1 MDWALYLHQ
10 LQKFIGFRFS
20 SPPYVLLLAGL
31 FIGLTSGA
39 AFAAVLRQRVKE
51 WSRDFSPRIFNQW
64 GKLQLLIPFVGTCIG
79 LCLFAASGLEMLR
92 FSTVVSYTL
101 ALPLTILICWLIWS
115 RIGSNLG
122 KQVMRSYWRNH
133 SKSPGKGETA

>member
-1 MDWALYLHQ
+1 MDWASYLHQ

-39 AFAAVLRQRVKE
+39 AFTAVLRQRIKE
-51 WSRDFSPRIFNQW
+51 WSRDFSPSIFNQW
-64 GKLQLLIPFVGTCIG
+64 GKLQLLIPFLGTCVG
-79 LCLFAASGLEMLR
+79 LCLVAASGLEMIG

-101 ALPLTILICWLIWS
+101 ALPLTLIIGWLIWS
-115 RIGSNLG
+115 RIGRNLG
-122 KQVMRSYWRNH
+122 KRVMRSYWQNH
-133 SKSPGKGETA
+133 SKSPFPGETA

>member
-1 MDWALYLHQ
+1 MDWATYLHQ
-10 LQKFIGFRFS
+10 LQEIVGFRFS

-51 WSRDFSPRIFNQW
+51 WSRNFSPSIFNQW
-64 GKLQLLIPFVGTCIG
+64 GKLQLLIPFLGTCIG
-79 LCLFAASGLEMLR
+79 LCLFAASGLEMLG

-101 ALPLTILICWLIWS
+101 ALPLTVLIGWLVWS
-115 RIGSNLG
+115 RIGSTLG
-122 KQVMRSYWRNH
+122 RRVMRSYWRNP
-133 SKSPGKGETA
+133 SKSPFPEEAA